1 MANEHVFVTF
11 VTLYINFSPHSI
23 LRLDKIMRVLGVS
36 TTRID
41 WDDQCNLLV
50 TTGSPLYEA

>member
-1 MANEHVFVTF
+1 MTF

-41 WDDQCNLLV
+41 WDDQCNILV
-50 TTGSPLYEA
+50 TNPLYEA